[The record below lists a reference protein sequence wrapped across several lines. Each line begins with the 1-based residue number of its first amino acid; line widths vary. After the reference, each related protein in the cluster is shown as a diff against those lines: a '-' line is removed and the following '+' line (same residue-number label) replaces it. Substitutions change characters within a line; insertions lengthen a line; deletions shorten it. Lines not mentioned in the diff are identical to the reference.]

1 MSPYE
6 YLSLGGLIIVVM
18 VAIYIA
24 VRQPSV
30 GNAFIAATLSG
41 AYLGFTA
48 VTIRSEG
55 IVQVWTN
62 HTTNLWGVQVWWD
75 LLFALAIALFLIAPR
90 ARKQGMSVPLWT
102 LIIVSTG
109 SIGLL
114 AMCAVLFRRERASG
128 AQAS

>member
-6 YLSLGGLIIVVM
+6 YLSLGGLVVVVL
-18 VAIYIA
+18 VAFYIA
-24 VRQPSV
+24 LKKPDIGST
-30 GNAFIAATLSG
+30 FIAATLSG
-41 AYLGFTA
+41 AYLGFTI
-48 VTIRSEG
+48 VTIWSEG
-55 IVQVWTN
+55 VVQVWTN

-90 ARKQGMSVPLWT
+90 ARKQGMNVPLWT

-114 AMCAVLFRRERASG
+114 AMCAVLFRRERDSAP
-128 AQAS
+128 QAT